1 MTAGSGVGS
10 PRPAATVMLVREE
23 AGGLA
28 VFMARRSSQSS
39 FVPDAYVFPG
49 GGVDAADRE
58 PELLARLVGPPVR
71 PAPEFAIA
79 ALRELFEEA
88 GVLIASDAEGR
99 PAALD
104 PSRLAALRAE
114 RHAGVPLAALLERE
128 RLYLNGGELT
138 HYSNWITP
146 LSEPRRFDVHFYL
159 APAPL
164 DQFASVDA
172 VEVHDGAWFAPREA
186 LDRAERGELTIIF
199 PTRKHLERLAA
210 FSSLEALLA
219 HGRARAVGPVM
230 PYERDDGVFDFAA
243 GTEAW

>member
-1 MTAGSGVGS
+1 MTAGSGAQF
-10 PRPAATVMLVREE
+10 PRPAATVMLVRED
-23 AGGLA
+23 ARGLE
-28 VFMARRSSQSS
+28 VFMARRSSRSS

-49 GGVDAADRE
+49 GGVDAADRG
-58 PELLARLVGPPVR
+58 PDLRARLVGGPVR

-88 GVLIASDAEGR
+88 GVLIASDAAGR

-104 PSRLAALRAE
+104 PARLAALRAE
-114 RHAGVPLAALLERE
+114 RHAGTPLATLLERE
-128 RLYLNGGELT
+128 QLFLNGNELT

-164 DQFASVDA
+164 DQSASVDA
-172 VEVHDGAWFAPREA
+172 IEVHDGAWFAPYDA
-186 LDRAERGELTIIF
+186 LERAERGELTIIF

-210 FSSLEALLA
+210 FSTLDALLA
-219 HGRARAVGPVM
+219 HARTRAIGPVM
-230 PYERDDGVFDFAA
+230 PYERDDGKFDFAA